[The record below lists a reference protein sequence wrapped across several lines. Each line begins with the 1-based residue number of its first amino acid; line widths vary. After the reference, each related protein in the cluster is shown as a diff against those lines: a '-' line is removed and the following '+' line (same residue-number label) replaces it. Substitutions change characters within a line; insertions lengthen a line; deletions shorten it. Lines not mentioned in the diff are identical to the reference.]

1 MGVVSDINMEKY
13 PEQKDT
19 LGTKISVHVTQEV
32 DGLAVV
38 SQEEAVI
45 VRADRITVYLLASG
59 VLFLEQELE
68 EIAGEQHLH
77 LKKQWGRFGEV
88 YRVLFEYKEPHIEG
102 LLCRD
107 DSERE
112 IYLLAD
118 GRVVLSTECQ
128 VSALRILP
136 EQVTNEH
143 LRFRRNLLSICR
155 YQQYYAAKKHHM
167 ATQQA

>member
-1 MGVVSDINMEKY
+1 MGVVSDINMDKY
-13 PEQKDT
+13 PEQQDT

-32 DGLAVV
+32 DGVAVI

-45 VRADRITVYLLASG
+45 VRADRITVYMLASG

-68 EIAGEQHLH
+68 DIAGEQHLH

-88 YRVLFEYKEPHIEG
+88 YRVLFEYKTEQHIEG

-107 DSERE
+107 DADRE

-118 GRVVLSTECQ
+118 ARVVLSTECQ
-128 VSALRILP
+128 VGALRILP
-136 EQVTNEH
+136 EAIISQQ

-155 YQQYYAAKKHHM
+155 YQQYYAAKR
-167 ATQQA
+167 QQA